1 LELRRTLKSLACGHY
16 ALLLKQPAG
25 LDVEPTDYFMYN
37 TDFESTDTHISL
49 NTEKLNEAI
58 ENNASIDATVLI
70 PREQQVTTQHGLS
83 LAYSSFFA
91 SFRWTLLLSVS

>member
-1 LELRRTLKSLACGHY
+1 
-16 ALLLKQPAG
+16 LLKQPAG

-37 TDFESTDTHISL
+37 NDFESTDSHISL

-70 PREQQVTTQHGLS
+70 PREQQVTGSLQDISRLLS
-83 LAYSSFFA
+83 LLRHLGGCCYCPYLEGQTIHKSWCSFG
-91 SFRWTLLLSVS
+91 